1 MQVVDTFYPFSSYCG
16 APPQPNTLWERWNF
30 DPALLA
36 TLAAA
41 LIVYVVCDWRG
52 RARPGLSSRDRLCF
66 YAGFAVAAFA
76 LVSPLCALSVSLFS
90 ARVGQHLVLTT
101 LAAPLIALGLP
112 RLQRSTARVPLLA
125 AAGFAIALWVWHSPS
140 PYASTF
146 TSDLAYWLMHATTIG
161 AAIFFWSAVIGASR
175 TRLGVSIVAV
185 LATSLQMALLGAVIT
200 FAPRALYSP
209 HLLTAS
215 DWGMSPLQDQQLGG
229 VLMWAPAGLI
239 FVLAIV
245 TPLGRLLRR
254 EASPYGVAVA

>member
-1 MQVVDTFYPFSSYCG
+1 MVDAAYPFSPYCG
-16 APPQPNTLWERWNF
+16 APPQPSTLLARWNL
-30 DPALLA
+30 DPPLLA
-36 TLAAA
+36 ALTAVLVVYLA
-41 LIVYVVCDWRG
+41 LGWRDG
-52 RARPGLSSRDRLCF
+52 RRAGLPSGARSSF

-112 RLQRSTARVPLLA
+112 RLQRTMARAPLLA
-125 AAGFAIALWVWHSPS
+125 AAGFAVALWVWHSPT
-140 PYASTF
+140 PYTATF
-146 TSDLAYWLMHATTIG
+146 TSDLTYWLMHVTTIG
-161 AAIFFWSAVIGASR
+161 AAIAFWSAVIGASR
-175 TRLGVSIVAV
+175 IRLGVSIIAI

-209 HLLTAS
+209 HALTAW

-239 FVLAIV
+239 FALAIV
-245 TPLGRLLRR
+245 TPLGRILRR
-254 EASPYGVAVA
+254 EAAPYGAAVS